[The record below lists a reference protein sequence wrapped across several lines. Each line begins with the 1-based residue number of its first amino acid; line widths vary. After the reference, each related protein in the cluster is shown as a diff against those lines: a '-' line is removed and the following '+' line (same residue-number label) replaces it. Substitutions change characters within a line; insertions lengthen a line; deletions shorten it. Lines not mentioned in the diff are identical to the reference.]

1 MSGGLTFA
9 ALSLPIHRISTMLER
24 LLTTTRSLSLWLT
37 WLGGSLIVMSAV
49 LVTAEV
55 FLRKVFN
62 FSIGGAD
69 EISGYAFGVATA
81 LALSYALFERAHIR
95 VDALL
100 GAFPK
105 RLHGLINLFGM
116 ILLIGFA
123 FVIVYNVWSMV
134 GDTLENGSRSITPM
148 RVPLALPQIPWL
160 IGWMFFVFT
169 GVLLCLV
176 AIKRML
182 AGDTEGTQDLIGV
195 KSLDEQI
202 EDETV

>member
-1 MSGGLTFA
+1 
-9 ALSLPIHRISTMLER
+9 MLER
-24 LLTTTRSLSLWLT
+24 LLTKTRSLSLWLT
-37 WLGGSLIVMSAV
+37 WLGGSLIVMSAI
-49 LVTAEV
+49 LVTFEV

-62 FSIGGAD
+62 VSIGGAD

-100 GAFPK
+100 GAFPN

-116 ILLIGFA
+116 IMLISFA
-123 FVIVYNVWSMV
+123 FVVVYNVWSMV
-134 GDTLENGSRSITPM
+134 GDTLDNGSRSITPM
-148 RVPLALPQIPWL
+148 RVPLALTQIPWL
-160 IGWMFFVFT
+160 IGWMFFVFSGT
-169 GVLLCLV
+169 LPCLV
-176 AIKRML
+176 AIKRMM
-182 AGDTEGTQDLIGV
+182 AGDADGTQDLIGV

>member
-1 MSGGLTFA
+1 
-9 ALSLPIHRISTMLER
+9 MLDH
-24 LLTTTRSLSLWLT
+24 LLNKTRTLSLWLT
-37 WLGGSLIVMSAV
+37 WLGGSLIVLSAF

-62 FSIGGAD
+62 VSLGGAD

-100 GAFPK
+100 GVFPK
-105 RLHGLINLFGM
+105 SLQGVINLFGM
-116 ILLIGFA
+116 IMLIGFA
-123 FVIVYNVWSMV
+123 VVVVYNVWSMV
-134 GDTLENGSRSITPM
+134 GDTLDNGSRSITPM
-148 RVPLALPQIPWL
+148 RVPLAIPQIPWL
-160 IGWMFFVFT
+160 LGWVFFVFS
-169 GVLLCLV
+169 GVLISLV

-182 AGDTEGTQDLIGV
+182 AGDAAGTQDLVGV

>member
-1 MSGGLTFA
+1 
-9 ALSLPIHRISTMLER
+9 MLER
-24 LLTTTRSLSLWLT
+24 LLTKTRTLSLWLT
-37 WLGGSLIVMSAV
+37 WLGGSLIVMSAF
-49 LVTAEV
+49 LVTLEV

-81 LALSYALFERAHIR
+81 LALSHALFERAHIR

-105 RLHGLINLFGM
+105 ALHGIINLFGM
-116 ILLIGFA
+116 LMLIGFA
-123 FVIVYNVWSMV
+123 FVVVYNVWSMV
-134 GDTLENGSRSITPM
+134 GDSLSNGSRSITPM

-160 IGWMFFVFT
+160 IGWVFFVFS
-169 GVLLCLV
+169 GLLIGLV
-176 AIKRML
+176 AIKRMM
-182 AGDTEGTQDLIGV
+182 AGDVAGTQDLIGV

-202 EDETV
+202 QDETV